1 MIEAGR
7 ASSIASAVF
16 SKLVTIEKESFEAM
30 TIIEA
35 GRSGADIV
43 LGEQAKVTRRRVFP

>member
-16 SKLVTIEKESFEAM
+16 SKLVSVEKGSFDTM
-30 TIIEA
+30 MLMEA
-35 GRSGADIV
+35 GRSGAEVV
-43 LGEQAKVTRRRVFP
+43 LGDAG